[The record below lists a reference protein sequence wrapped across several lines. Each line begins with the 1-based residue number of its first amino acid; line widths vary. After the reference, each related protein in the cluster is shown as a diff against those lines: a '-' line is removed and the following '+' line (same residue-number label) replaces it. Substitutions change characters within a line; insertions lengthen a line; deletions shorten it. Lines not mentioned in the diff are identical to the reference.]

1 MEGKISIEKGKDG
14 FIFIVFA
21 VKQKNDVNELTLDM
35 MGQDQNHYMNPETC
49 LDDMR
54 AVLYAMKKQALKQL
68 PIRNKRKRGKKD
80 GFFEMQSEMDT
91 PAQADADW

>member
-68 PIRNKRKRGKKD
+68 PIRKKEKERKKD
-80 GFFEMQSEMDT
+80 GCFEMQSEMDT
-91 PAQADADW
+91 PAQAGAG